1 MVARAYQ
8 LSGRN
13 LSVSRWSSPLGLAVA
28 LCSICS
34 LLLLLLPIWPRVG
47 VYNWDVV
54 FWLDAAHR
62 IEFGQVPHVDFFAP
76 FGPLPQ
82 YGFWFMHQ
90 IFPSAHPIVAAQL
103 FYGLIG
109 LPLLALILIDVRSS
123 LQSSVLAGAFIALLL
138 LPANFFM
145 LYINSGLD
153 IGIYNRQAGLL
164 LYVLV
169 AAIWWC
175 RSAERLVIVLT
186 VALLALFFTKI
197 TTFLVASVLI
207 LFTWFIGR
215 LRLTTTALLRIA
227 LLTGGAVWS
236 LEIVTGIVSAYMRD
250 ISRIIEVSTSMDS
263 ALSEGW
269 LGPLFRVLLTVKFNL
284 DVLIPIALMI
294 VAISYR
300 ERHYFAEALL
310 RFRKRPLVALKII
323 LRSDAC
329 VFSVFLLA
337 GLAIESQN
345 AGSQE
350 FAFLI
355 PAVWYVAAHPVDQDF
370 ASRAVILLAGFF
382 LLLLAVKAT
391 HRTFLIA
398 SHLDRDPHLEAGLE
412 PFRIS
417 AKPSQVASA
426 EAKLELYSHQPDVY
440 KKFASGGTDVERSVD
455 EAFQLSYFLSV
466 RDAINGL
473 HRWQIQ
479 HGLQL
484 KSIATL
490 DFVDPLPM
498 LLNLKPIIGLG
509 IVMDPGRTVQRWPII
524 LRSLSSADGILVPGC
539 PVTIIRYEYAQRAI
553 PELNR
558 RSAIAIDRCWTLYV
572 KDDRRQ

>member
-34 LLLLLLPIWPRVG
+34 LLLLLLRIWPRVG

-186 VALLALFFTKI
+186 VTLLALFFTKI

-215 LRLTTTALLRIA
+215 LRLSTTALLCIA

-250 ISRIIEVSTSMDS
+250 ISRIIEVSTSMD
-263 ALSEGW
+263 
-269 LGPLFRVLLTVKFNL
+269 
-284 DVLIPIALMI
+284 
-294 VAISYR
+294 
-300 ERHYFAEALL
+300 
-310 RFRKRPLVALKII
+310 
-323 LRSDAC
+323 
-329 VFSVFLLA
+329 
-337 GLAIESQN
+337 
-345 AGSQE
+345 
-350 FAFLI
+350 
-355 PAVWYVAAHPVDQDF
+355 
-370 ASRAVILLAGFF
+370 
-382 LLLLAVKAT
+382 
-391 HRTFLIA
+391 
-398 SHLDRDPHLEAGLE
+398 
-412 PFRIS
+412 
-417 AKPSQVASA
+417 
-426 EAKLELYSHQPDVY
+426 
-440 KKFASGGTDVERSVD
+440 
-455 EAFQLSYFLSV
+455 
-466 RDAINGL
+466 
-473 HRWQIQ
+473 
-479 HGLQL
+479 
-484 KSIATL
+484 
-490 DFVDPLPM
+490 
-498 LLNLKPIIGLG
+498 
-509 IVMDPGRTVQRWPII
+509 
-524 LRSLSSADGILVPGC
+524 
-539 PVTIIRYEYAQRAI
+539 
-553 PELNR
+553 
-558 RSAIAIDRCWTLYV
+558 
-572 KDDRRQ
+572 